1 MTFCKVCSP
10 NLPYQKYYKDLQA
23 AKQTLLRKD
32 KWKILSEWRRWIAPY
47 VDKPQ
52 DLKYKTE
59 NNATLGTALIMEIFN
74 CQDIENKER
83 SSDLVNIKIGFL
95 ERVC

>member
-32 KWKILSEWRRWIAPY
+32 KWKILSEGRRWIAPY

-52 DLKYKTE
+52 DLKYETE
-59 NNATLGTALIMEIFN
+59 KNATLGTALIMEIFN